1 MRECTNKRFVIVKR
15 IIKSFII
22 YLHIL
27 TFPTLSHICTLTYR
41 SYSSALICVSYTTE
55 PVVCERYS

>member
-15 IIKSFII
+15 IIKSIII
-22 YLHIL
+22 YYIFAH
-27 TFPTLSHICTLTYR
+27 SHICTLTYR

>member
-15 IIKSFII
+15 IIKSIII

-27 TFPTLSHICTLTYR
+27 TLTYR